1 LREAAHIDLI
11 LIHPEVIMNI
21 EELKKKGAS
30 VVRRVGKKT
39 VIATMA
45 VIVIGVAVL
54 MNFLMTEKAD
64 GVKGLDEELSGVAS
78 YLGVDAEEVSVSD
91 EDYFANVTLNRQSAR
106 DEAMAVLKT
115 VTESQ
120 TAVDEVKNSAYG
132 DIQQIAGDIERE
144 ANIETLIEAKGFE
157 QCVAVVN
164 GESASV
170 IVKTPGLTPGE
181 VAQISEIVYNE
192 TGIFPNDLK
201 IIERN

>member
-1 LREAAHIDLI
+1 
-11 LIHPEVIMNI
+11 MNI
-21 EELKKKGAS
+21 EKIKEKAAS
-30 VVRRVGKKT
+30 VVRKAGKKT

-54 MNFLMTEKAD
+54 MNFILSKDAGNTKNLEEELTPVAGLLSAD
-64 GVKGLDEELSGVAS
+64 GTSA
-78 YLGVDAEEVSVSD
+78 VSD
-91 EDYFANVTLNRQSAR
+91 EDYFATITLNRQSAR

-115 VTESQ
+115 VTESDS
-120 TAVDEVKNSAYG
+120 AVEEVKNNAYT
-132 DIQQIAGDIERE
+132 DIEQIAKDIERE

-164 GESASV
+164 GDSASV
-170 IVKTPGLTPGE
+170 IIKSPGLTPGE

-192 TGIFPNDLK
+192 TGIVPTSLK

>member
-1 LREAAHIDLI
+1 MSFNDFKTKSLGIIRKA
-11 LIHPEVIMNI
+11 
-21 EELKKKGAS
+21 
-30 VVRRVGKKT
+30 GKKT

-45 VIVIGVAVL
+45 VIVIGVAVML
-54 MNFLMTEKAD
+54 NFIIGSNTSEPVSLE
-64 GVKGLDEELSGVAS
+64 EELKPVSAMLDGAEPVLDDDEFFAS
-78 YLGVDAEEVSVSD
+78 
-91 EDYFANVTLNRQSAR
+91 VTFNRRTAR

-115 VTESQ
+115 VMESN

-144 ANIETLIEAKGFE
+144 ANIESLIEAKGFA

-164 GESASV
+164 GNSASV

-192 TGIFPNDLK
+192 TGIDPDDLK
-201 IIERN
+201 IIERK

>member
-1 LREAAHIDLI
+1 
-11 LIHPEVIMNI
+11 MSFQNF
-21 EELKKKGAS
+21 KKKS
-30 VVRRVGKKT
+30 VQLIRKAGKKT

-54 MNFLMTEKAD
+54 LNYLTAAPSQSTNLE
-64 GVKGLDEELSGVAS
+64 DELAPVAS
-78 YLGVDAEEVSVSD
+78 LLEGEEVPVSD
-91 EDYFANVTLNRQSAR
+91 DEYFANIVLNRQTAR

-120 TAVDEVKNSAYG
+120 TAVDEVRNSAYG
-132 DIQQIAGDIERE
+132 DIQQIAGDIESE
-144 ANIETLIEAKGFE
+144 ANIESLMEAKGFS
-157 QCVAVVN
+157 QCIAVVN

-181 VAQISEIVYNE
+181 VAQISEIVYKE
-192 TGIFPNDLK
+192 TGIAPDGLK

>member
-1 LREAAHIDLI
+1 
-11 LIHPEVIMNI
+11 MNF
-21 EELKKKGAS
+21 EEIKKKTAS
-30 VVRRVGKKT
+30 AAKKIGKKT

-54 MNFLMTEKAD
+54 MNFLMTKND
-64 GVKGLDEELSGVAS
+64 SSVKGLEEELSGVAA
-78 YLGVDAEEVSVSD
+78 YLSDGKEASLGD
-91 EDYFANVTLNRQSAR
+91 EDYFATVALNRQTAR
-106 DEAMAVLKT
+106 DEAMAVLKN

-157 QCVAVVN
+157 QCIAVVN

-170 IVKTPGLTPGE
+170 IVKTPGLTPGD
-181 VAQISEIVYNE
+181 VAQISEIVFNE
-192 TGIFPNDLK
+192 TGIVPNDLK

>member
-1 LREAAHIDLI
+1 MSFTDFKTKSLDI
-11 LIHPEVIMNI
+11 V
-21 EELKKKGAS
+21 KKA
-30 VVRRVGKKT
+30 GKKT

-54 MNFLMTEKAD
+54 LNFIINSNTT
-64 GVKGLDEELSGVAS
+64 GPVGLEEELKPVSAM
-78 YLGVDAEEVSVSD
+78 LGVTEAAQTDD
-91 EDYFANVTLNRQSAR
+91 EYFASITLNRRTAR

-115 VTESQ
+115 VMDSN

-132 DIQQIAGDIERE
+132 DIQQIANDIERE
-144 ANIETLIEAKGFE
+144 ANIESLIEAKGFA

-164 GESASV
+164 GSSASV

-192 TGIFPNDLK
+192 TGIVPNDLK
-201 IIERN
+201 IIERK

>member
-1 LREAAHIDLI
+1 
-11 LIHPEVIMNI
+11 MNI

-164 GESASV
+164 GASASV

>member
-1 LREAAHIDLI
+1 
-11 LIHPEVIMNI
+11 MNLGDFKTKTLSI
-21 EELKKKGAS
+21 IRKA
-30 VVRRVGKKT
+30 GKKT

-45 VIVIGVAVL
+45 VIVIGVAVML
-54 MNFLMTEKAD
+54 IFIIGSNTSEPVSLE
-64 GVKGLDEELSGVAS
+64 EELKPVSSMLEG
-78 YLGVDAEEVSVSD
+78 AEPAMSD
-91 EDYFANVTLNRQSAR
+91 DEYFATVTLNRRTAR

-115 VTESQ
+115 VMDSN

-144 ANIETLIEAKGFE
+144 ANIESLVEAKGFA

-164 GESASV
+164 GSSASV

-192 TGIFPNDLK
+192 TGIDPDDLK
-201 IIERN
+201 IIERK